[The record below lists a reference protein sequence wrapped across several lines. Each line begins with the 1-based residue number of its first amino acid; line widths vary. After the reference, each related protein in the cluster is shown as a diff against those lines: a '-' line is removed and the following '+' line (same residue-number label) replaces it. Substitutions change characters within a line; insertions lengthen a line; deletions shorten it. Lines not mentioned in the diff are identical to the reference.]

1 MKADY
6 TYFALCHN
14 CQKWHLPMPCREEL
28 VQCGGCMQFGH
39 AQEYC
44 ALNPTP
50 SMVFTTSMSNF
61 ISHDLTVGNA
71 QWIMH
76 NAALADEIYKIKMG
90 AVTDTLQLLAGRN
103 REEVR
108 AHLANAYRGLARPS
122 ASTSY
127 HPVATQSSV
136 SKQLP
141 TPAFARAEIDYGLP
155 LPNIPQAQVHDQSYE
170 DYNTLAPLQLQSDRK
185 SYQHTAHVV
194 NLHDPSTSAKNHGSD
209 TAPGVQ
215 EAPADSQAIFNF
227 RTYDANGDP
236 SQVGVGGDS
245 SGDVNFTP
253 RSSPCDDRAKSVESR
268 DETEQEREFYE
279 GGLY

>member
-1 MKADY
+1 
-6 TYFALCHN
+6 
-14 CQKWHLPMPCREEL
+14 
-28 VQCGGCMQFGH
+28 
-39 AQEYC
+39 
-44 ALNPTP
+44 
-50 SMVFTTSMSNF
+50 MSNF
-61 ISHDLTVGNA
+61 ISHDLTAGNA

-90 AVTDTLQLLAGRN
+90 AVTDTLQLIAGRN

-108 AHLANAYRGLARPS
+108 AHLSNVYRGLARPS
-122 ASTSY
+122 GSY

-141 TPAFARAEIDYGLP
+141 TPAFARAEIDSSLSLP
-155 LPNIPQAQVHDQSYE
+155 RPNIPQAQVHDQSYE
-170 DYNTLAPLQLQSDRK
+170 DYNTLAPLQLQGDRK
-185 SYQHTAHVV
+185 SYQHTTQAVS
-194 NLHDPSTSAKNHGSD
+194 LRDSSTPGKNHVAD

-215 EAPADSQAIFNF
+215 EAPVESQSILNF

-236 SQVGVGGDS
+236 SQTGVGGDS
-245 SGDVNFTP
+245 SGDVSFTP